1 MSKMPLA
8 GVRIIDL
15 GTAAIGPT
23 STRLMVMMGAEV
35 IKVESLTR
43 LDTVRFG
50 SHADDIVEGRL
61 WETGGRHIWSDGGK
75 LSITLDLENPKGKEV
90 FKRLV
95 KVSDVVAENYSARV
109 LKNLGLDYEVLAEI
123 NPQII
128 MLSMRAYGSSG
139 PRMHDMGYGWTL
151 WAETG
156 LAHLT
161 GYADGPPKATITP
174 YHDYSGAMWATF
186 AAVVA
191 LDYRRRSGKGQWVD
205 VSMYECGVAQ
215 NAAAVMD
222 YIMNQRVQPRMG
234 NRHPSIAPQG
244 LYPCQGED
252 KWVAISVTS
261 DDEWRALCGV
271 MGNPPW
277 TKEERFADGLSR
289 YQNHDELD
297 ELIGEWTI
305 TVDHY
310 EAMHLLQKAG
320 VPAGAALNCKELLL
334 DPHFNERGKFHRVT
348 FPKLDGMEHLGTR
361 IVPEPPFKLSK
372 APAQVRRTRLLGED
386 NDYILHELLGMPAE
400 EVEQLIAEGV
410 TGTEPAIA
418 RTPLASGKFNPPAR
432 KLLGHI
438 HEWDEN
444 YKEILGIDE

>member
-1 MSKMPLA
+1 MSNMPLT

-23 STRLMVMMGAEV
+23 TTRLLVMMGAEV

-50 SHADDIVEGRL
+50 SHADDVVEGRF
-61 WETGGRHIWSDGGK
+61 WETGGRHIWSNGGK

-95 KVSDVVAENYSARV
+95 KVSDVLAENYSARV
-109 LKNLGLDYEVLAEI
+109 LKNLGLDYEALREI

-128 MLSMRAYGSSG
+128 LLSMRAFGSSG
-139 PRMHDMGYGWTL
+139 PRMHDIGYGWSL

-161 GYADGPPKATITP
+161 GYGDGPPKATISP
-174 YHDYSGAMWATF
+174 YHDFSGAIWAALAT
-186 AAVVA
+186 VVA
-191 LDYRRRSGKGQWVD
+191 LDHRRRTGQGQWVD

-215 NAAAVMD
+215 NAAAIID
-222 YIMNQRVQPRMG
+222 YMMNQRMQTRIG

-244 LYPCQGED
+244 IYPCRGDD

-261 DDEWRALCGV
+261 DDEWQALVRA
-271 MGNPPW
+271 MGNPAW
-277 TKEERFADGLSR
+277 AKDKKFGDVLSR

-297 ELIGEWTI
+297 RLIAEWTI
-305 TVDHY
+305 TKDHY
-310 EAMHLLQKAG
+310 EAMHILQKAG
-320 VPAGAALNCKELLL
+320 VPAGAVLNSKELLL
-334 DPHFNERGKFHRVT
+334 DPHFNQRGKFHKVT
-348 FPKLDGMEHLGTR
+348 FPKVEGMEHLGTR
-361 IVPEPPFKLSK
+361 IIPEPPFKLSHS
-372 APAQVRRTRLLGED
+372 PAQVRRTRLLGED
-386 NDYILHELLGMPAE
+386 NNYVFGELLGMPTE

-418 RTPLASGKFNPPAR
+418 STPLAAGKFNPPVR
-432 KLLGHI
+432 KLMGHI
-438 HEWDEN
+438 QDYDED
-444 YKEILGIDE
+444 YKQILGLE